1 MVKMANDKDPISIL
15 KSGGASPFR
24 TCQWPFGEPG
34 KEDFHFCGKST
45 HESFSYCLEH
55 VGMAYR
61 EVDPRR
67 NNSRGADR
75 NVA

>member
-1 MVKMANDKDPISIL
+1 MARDKDLVSVF
-15 KSGGASPFR
+15 KTSGASPFR

-34 KEDFHFCGKST
+34 KEDFRFCGKST
-45 HESFSYCLEH
+45 HESFSYCAEH

-67 NNSRGADR
+67 NHSRSANR

>member
-1 MVKMANDKDPISIL
+1 MAKDKDLISVF
-15 KSGGASPFR
+15 KTTGASPFR
-24 TCQWPFGEPG
+24 TCQWPYGEPG
-34 KEDFHFCGKST
+34 KEDFRFCGKST
-45 HESFSYCLEH
+45 HEGFSYCAEH

-67 NNSRGADR
+67 NRSR